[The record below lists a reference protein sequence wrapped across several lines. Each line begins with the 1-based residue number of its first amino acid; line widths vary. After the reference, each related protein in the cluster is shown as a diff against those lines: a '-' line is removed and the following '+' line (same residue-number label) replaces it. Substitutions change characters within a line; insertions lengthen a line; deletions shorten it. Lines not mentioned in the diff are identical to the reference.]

1 MSPKRL
7 FNLLIALTVAAGL
20 LSAPFAAPAV
30 AKAYHAAGGEMQAM
44 ADDAHAMHAMSGTHT
59 MSGTHAM
66 ADGMPCCPDEGAPA
80 KDCDSCPLMAL
91 CSVSISF
98 PTPSG
103 AAVIAPVL
111 TGQAAFAFPDNL
123 LIDGLSARPPDHP
136 PRTTV

>member
-44 ADDAHAMHAMSGTHT
+44 ADDADAMHA

-80 KDCDSCPLMAL
+80 RDCDSCPLMAL
-91 CSVSISF
+91 CSVSVSF

-103 AAVIAPVL
+103 TPVL
-111 TGQAAFAFPDNL
+111 APALAGQAAFAFPDDL

>member
-30 AKAYHAAGGEMQAM
+30 AKTYHSAGSETQAM
-44 ADDAHAMHAMSGTHT
+44 ADNARGMQGDMHA

-66 ADGMPCCPDEGAPA
+66 ADGMPCCPGEGAPA
-80 KDCDSCPLMAL
+80 RDCDSCPLMAL
-91 CSVSISF
+91 CSVSVSF

-103 AAVIAPVL
+103 TPMLVPAL
-111 TGQAAFAFPDNL
+111 TGQAAFAFPDDL

>member
-30 AKAYHAAGGEMQAM
+30 AKASDTAAGAEM
-44 ADDAHAMHAMSGTHT
+44 ADDGHAMHGDAHAMA
-59 MSGTHAM
+59 GTHAM
-66 ADGMPCCPDEGAPA
+66 ADGMPCCPDQGAPA

-91 CSVSISF
+91 CSVSVSF

-103 AAVIAPVL
+103 APVPVPASMA
-111 TGQAAFAFPDNL
+111 QAAFAFPDDL

>member
-7 FNLLIALTVAAGL
+7 LNLLIALTVAAGL

-30 AKAYHAAGGEMQAM
+30 AKAYHAAGGEMQAEM
-44 ADDAHAMHAMSGTHT
+44 QAAIDDAHAMHGDTHVI
-59 MSGTHAM
+59 

-91 CSVSISF
+91 CSVSTSF

-103 AAVIAPVL
+103 ALVLVPAL
-111 TGQAAFAFPDNL
+111 TGLAAFAFPDDL

>member
-30 AKAYHAAGGEMQAM
+30 AKAYHAAGGGMLAM
-44 ADDAHAMHAMSGTHT
+44 ADDAHAMHGDMHA

-80 KDCDSCPLMAL
+80 RDCDSCPLMAL

-103 AAVIAPVL
+103 ATVL
-111 TGQAAFAFPDNL
+111 VPALTAQAAFAFPDDL